1 MKTTNFFKSFM
12 AAAVAV
18 VAMNAFVSCEDMN
31 KEGDEPIDYSLA
43 LADNED
49 AEITIAWD
57 ANKPFE
63 IALNTNVPKDK
74 LSVTFVTDQT
84 WCDASLNETGTS
96 VVVTPGGEPSEEA
109 QTAEFTVAA
118 DVEGVEP
125 VTFTVTRE
133 AIVYTIDIE
142 STDFVK
148 SEYMTSAEV
157 SAQGG
162 TVSFVVNTNASAWYA
177 AASYGELDGDWY
189 SFSATTGVTGTTV
202 TITIEPNTG
211 STMRNLSF
219 TVTTDT
225 EDLMAPNINMNIN
238 QLPAVATSAKL
249 YYYNSDTEERGA
261 EISSGS
267 ELNATE
273 SPEFVVEANGGVDF
287 KFVTT
292 GTNDV
297 VVGDATDYE
306 ADYWVLLSA
315 DQIYGENRSIV
326 GMYYTLSADTPG
338 TDVCD
343 LVVYA
348 SGTTTELFRVK
359 VTNAE

>member
-49 AEITIAWD
+49 AEITIACD
-57 ANKPFE
+57 ANEQFE

-74 LSVTFVTDQT
+74 LSVIFVTEQT
-84 WCDASLNETGTS
+84 WCDASLNEAGTS
-96 VVVTPGGEPSEEA
+96 VVVIPRGEPSEEA

-162 TVSFVVNTNASAWYA
+162 AVSFVVNTNASAWYVD
-177 AASYGELDGDWY
+177 SYFELDGDWY

-202 TITIEPNTG
+202 TITIKPNTG
-211 STMRNLSF
+211 STMRNLPF
-219 TVTTDT
+219 TVTTDP
-225 EDLMAPNINMNIN
+225 EDLTAPTITMNIN
-238 QLPAVATSAKL
+238 QLPSVATSAKL

-267 ELNATE
+267 ELKATE

-292 GTNDV
+292 ETNDV
-297 VVGDATDYE
+297 VVEDATDYE
-306 ADYWVLLSA
+306 AEYWVLLSA
-315 DQIYGENRSIV
+315 APILDDNLNMV
-326 GMYYTLSADTPG
+326 GSYYILSADTPG